1 MLELH
6 PVWDVWIKIGSRKS
20 RNSVPVF
27 LRSAVSSTEKG
38 DVRLYGKI
46 KKKKTKK
53 GRNMRL

>member
-53 GRNMRL
+53 GGI